1 MRASAGVR
9 RRLTHSRLKA
19 ALLLL
24 GLAGMTIAVVSLR
37 HDLHGHALPSVTT
50 MLVALA
56 TGIASLVF
64 AARAWITLLEA
75 DRADR
80 RPVSNALYVSQL
92 SKYVPGGG
100 IFQAT
105 GQITLSAAAH
115 RPAKRVAIAFVVSA
129 ASAAAAGFVLAGFL
143 VTMTG
148 APTWIRWLA
157 PLGFLAPIVLTRPV
171 LTFVMRSG
179 RRITRHVPDVDH
191 LPPGRAIAAA
201 FGWGILNI
209 GCFGLSYAIILH
221 SLAPDTPI
229 LGAMSAFALAW
240 VIGFLVL
247 PVPSG
252 LGIRE
257 AILYTTLPGV
267 PAAAVL
273 ASSLAHRLTT
283 FAAEVVL
290 TAYSGARRKHRQ
302 TQAATADAT
311 AA

>member
-1 MRASAGVR
+1 MRAAAGVR
-9 RRLTHSRLKA
+9 RRLTHSRIKV

-24 GLAGMTIAVVSLR
+24 GLAGMAVAVVGLR
-37 HDLHGHALPSVTT
+37 HDLHGHALPSVRT
-50 MLVALA
+50 MVIALM
-56 TGIASLVF
+56 TGVASLVF

-75 DRADR
+75 APEDR
-80 RPVSNALYVSQL
+80 RAVSNALYVSQL
-92 SKYVPGGG
+92 SKYLPGGG
-100 IFQAT
+100 VFQAT

-129 ASAAAAGFVLAGFL
+129 ASQAAAGFVIAAFL
-143 VTMTG
+143 VTLTG
-148 APTWIRWLA
+148 APGWLRWLA

-171 LTFVMRSG
+171 LTFGMRVG

-201 FGWGILNI
+201 FGWGVLNI

-221 SLAPDTPI
+221 SLEPETPI
-229 LGAMSAFALAW
+229 LGATSAFALAW

-257 AILYTTLPGV
+257 AILYATLPGV

-283 FAAEVVL
+283 FGAELVL
-290 TAYSGARRKHRQ
+290 TAYSGARRRHHPI
-302 TQAATADAT
+302 AAEAS
-311 AA
+311 

>member
-1 MRASAGVR
+1 MRAAAGVR
-9 RRLTHSRLKA
+9 RRLTQARIKA
-19 ALLLL
+19 ALLVL
-24 GLAGMTIAVVSLR
+24 GLAGMAIAAVGLR
-37 HDLHGHALPSVTT
+37 HDLRGNALPSVPT
-50 MLVALA
+50 MLLALA
-56 TGIASLVF
+56 TGIACLVF
-64 AARAWITLLEA
+64 AARAWITLVEA
-75 DRADR
+75 DRGDR
-80 RPVSNALYVSQL
+80 RAVSSALYLSQL

-115 RPAKRVAIAFVVSA
+115 RPARRVAIAFVVSA
-129 ASAAAAGFVLAGFL
+129 ASAAAAGLVLAGFL

-148 APTWIRWLA
+148 APSWIRWLA

-171 LTFVMRSG
+171 LTFVMRTG

-209 GCFGLSYAIILH
+209 GCFALSYAIILH
-221 SLAPDTPI
+221 ALAPETPI

-273 ASSLAHRLTT
+273 ASSLAHRVTT
-283 FAAEVVL
+283 FAAEVML
-290 TAYSGARRKHRQ
+290 TALSGVRQRARQ
-302 TQAATADAT
+302 TAAAAADAT
-311 AA
+311 A